1 MSADEP
7 KAADPN
13 TDDPG
18 SAAVSADDHRTA
30 VSTDRAPTPTGPF
43 SQAIRTG
50 NLVFTAGQAGRNR
63 DTGQMGD
70 LAEQTSWALDNLD
83 NILRAAGTELA
94 NVVKATIF
102 IKDGTDTSGLNEV
115 WSARFAEP
123 RPARSSVFVSRL
135 KNPEMLV
142 EIEVVAVVR

>member
-1 MSADEP
+1 MGTGDSNTLDTERKIMS
-7 KAADPN
+7 
-13 TDDPG
+13 
-18 SAAVSADDHRTA
+18 SDDHRTA
-30 VSTDRAPTPTGPF
+30 ISTDGAPTPTGPF
-43 SQAIRTG
+43 SQAIRSG

-70 LAEQTSWALDNLD
+70 IAEQASWALDNLD
-83 NILRAAGTELA
+83 NILRAAGTGLS

-102 IKDGTDTSGLNEV
+102 VKDGVETAGLNEV
-115 WSARFAEP
+115 WAARFPEP

-142 EIEVVAVVR
+142 EIEVVAVVP